1 MDNGLSQSH
10 LAVSIL
16 LLLELV
22 RYQYSV
28 QRRRRI
34 ETRISYG
41 SLCPTEAKL
50 ISSSSKVVCHSSAL
64 RTVHLCGCL
73 TAVQLVFRASSI
85 KMAAYTH
92 VQTKKKRKCKS
103 SVHQTKKKR
112 KCKTAPS
119 GSRTRVSS
127 LEGSYPNRWTN
138 GACHSL
144 VEMGLN
150 PRPSLSL
157 SFSLSP
163 SPVCVCLS
171 ASSAPR
177 QQLVRYEGW
186 KNVFEVSISDCL
198 RHWSLKESRS

>member
-85 KMAAYTH
+85 RLKMAAYTH

-103 SVHQTKKKR
+103 SVHH
-112 KCKTAPS
+112 PGVEP
-119 GSRTRVSS
+119 GSRAWKAHILTVGLMVRV
-127 LEGSYPNRWTN
+127 T
-138 GACHSL
+138 
-144 VEMGLN
+144 
-150 PRPSLSL
+150 
-157 SFSLSP
+157 
-163 SPVCVCLS
+163 
-171 ASSAPR
+171 ASSR
-177 QQLVRYEGW
+177 W
-186 KNVFEVSISDCL
+186 D
-198 RHWSLKESRS
+198 

>member
-85 KMAAYTH
+85 RLKMAAYTH

-157 SFSLSP
+157 FLSLSL
-163 SPVCVCLS
+163 SLCVC
-171 ASSAPR
+171 ACRHQAPR
-177 QQLVRYEGW
+177 DNNLFDMKDGKTCSRY
-186 KNVFEVSISDCL
+186 
-198 RHWSLKESRS
+198 R

>member
-85 KMAAYTH
+85 RLKMAAYTH

-112 KCKTAPS
+112 KCKSSVHHPGVEP
-119 GSRTRVSS
+119 GSRAWKAHILTVGLMVRV
-127 LEGSYPNRWTN
+127 T
-138 GACHSL
+138 
-144 VEMGLN
+144 
-150 PRPSLSL
+150 
-157 SFSLSP
+157 
-163 SPVCVCLS
+163 
-171 ASSAPR
+171 ASSR
-177 QQLVRYEGW
+177 W
-186 KNVFEVSISDCL
+186 D
-198 RHWSLKESRS
+198 

>member
-10 LAVSIL
+10 LVVSIL

-85 KMAAYTH
+85 RLKMAAYTH

-103 SVHQTKKKR
+103 SVHH
-112 KCKTAPS
+112 PGVEP
-119 GSRTRVSS
+119 GSRAWKAHILTVGLMVRV
-127 LEGSYPNRWTN
+127 T
-138 GACHSL
+138 
-144 VEMGLN
+144 
-150 PRPSLSL
+150 
-157 SFSLSP
+157 
-163 SPVCVCLS
+163 
-171 ASSAPR
+171 ASSR
-177 QQLVRYEGW
+177 W
-186 KNVFEVSISDCL
+186 D
-198 RHWSLKESRS
+198 

>member
-10 LAVSIL
+10 LVVSIL

-85 KMAAYTH
+85 RLKMAAYTH

-103 SVHQTKKKR
+103 SVHH
-112 KCKTAPS
+112 PGVEP
-119 GSRTRVSS
+119 GSRAWKAHILSVGLMVRV
-127 LEGSYPNRWTN
+127 T
-138 GACHSL
+138 
-144 VEMGLN
+144 
-150 PRPSLSL
+150 
-157 SFSLSP
+157 
-163 SPVCVCLS
+163 
-171 ASSAPR
+171 ASSR
-177 QQLVRYEGW
+177 W
-186 KNVFEVSISDCL
+186 D
-198 RHWSLKESRS
+198 